1 MGWVAN
7 VISSR
12 GVPTAKKWL
21 VLPVLT
27 MAGET
32 DGGEG
37 PSAAV
42 EICVLV
48 ITVLLVCFVSVSTL
62 LLLGVPLFQ
71 GLVASSVLLR
81 SDWGRSGRL

>member
-21 VLPVLT
+21 VLPVST

-48 ITVLLVCFVSVSTL
+48 ITVLLVCFVCVSTL
-62 LLLGVPLFQ
+62 L
-71 GLVASSVLLR
+71 
-81 SDWGRSGRL
+81 